1 MFFLGGKM
9 KFYHVKDDYINF
21 LRKYDGKVADNK
33 HETRPYVGIV
43 LEIGSVKYYA
53 PFSSPKPKHK
63 TMKNTIDFRKIA
75 GGLYGAIN
83 FNNMIPVT
91 DSALILIDIEKI
103 GDDKY
108 RRLLQ
113 NQYKAIRSDTIQI
126 QKTANL
132 LRVLLLSDNS
142 ELADYEIR
150 IKQRCCDIKL
160 LEKIYAQ
167 YDKVAAAVENMRK
180 TAEENSLADMTLD
193 KINEIIGKVR
203 EIGKKS

>member
-1 MFFLGGKM
+1 MR
-9 KFYHVKDDYINF
+9 FYHVKDDYINF

-63 TMKNTIDFRKIA
+63 TMKNTVDFRKIA
-75 GGLYGAIN
+75 GGSYGAIN

-91 DSALILIDIEKI
+91 NSALILIDIDKI

-132 LRVLLLSDNS
+132 LRELLLSDNS
-142 ELADYEIR
+142 ELSDYEIR

-160 LEKIYAQ
+160 LEEIYAQ

-203 EIGKKS
+203 EIGKK

>member
-1 MFFLGGKM
+1 MR
-9 KFYHVKDDYINF
+9 FYHVKDDYINF

-63 TMKNTIDFRKIA
+63 TMKNTVDFRKIA
-75 GGLYGAIN
+75 GGSYGAIN

-91 DSALILIDIEKI
+91 NSALILIDIDKI

-132 LRVLLLSDNS
+132 LRELLLSDDS

-160 LEKIYAQ
+160 LEEIYAQ
-167 YDKVAAAVENMRK
+167 YDKVVAAVEGMRK

-203 EIGKKS
+203 EIGKK

>member
-1 MFFLGGKM
+1 MR
-9 KFYHVKDDYINF
+9 FYHVKDDYINF
-21 LRKYDGKVADNK
+21 LRKYDKKVADNK

-43 LEIGSVKYYA
+43 LEIGNVKYYA

-63 TMKNTIDFRKIA
+63 TMKNTMDFRKIN

-103 GDDKY
+103 SDDKY

-113 NQYKAIRSDTIQI
+113 NQYKAIRSDTVQI
-126 QKTANL
+126 EKTANL
-132 LRVLLLSDNS
+132 LRELLFSDDS

-150 IKQRCCDIKL
+150 IKQRCCNIKL
-160 LEKIYAQ
+160 LEQIYTQ
-167 YDKVAAAVENMRK
+167 YQETIVD
-180 TAEENSLADMTLD
+180 
-193 KINEIIGKVR
+193 
-203 EIGKKS
+203 

>member
-1 MFFLGGKM
+1 M

-63 TMKNTIDFRKIA
+63 TMKNTVDFRKIA
-75 GGLYGAIN
+75 GGSYGAIN

-91 DSALILIDIEKI
+91 NSALILIDIDKI

-113 NQYKAIRSDTIQI
+113 NQYKAIRSDTVQI

-132 LRVLLLSDNS
+132 LRELLLSDNS

-160 LEKIYAQ
+160 LEEIYVQ

-203 EIGKKS
+203 EIGKK

>member
-1 MFFLGGKM
+1 MR
-9 KFYHVKDDYINF
+9 FYHVKDDYIDF
-21 LRKYDGKVADNK
+21 LRKYDAKVADNK

-63 TMKNTIDFRKIA
+63 TMKNTIDFRKISA
-75 GGLYGAIN
+75 GLYGAIN

-91 DSALILIDIEKI
+91 DSALILIEIEKI

-132 LRVLLLSDNS
+132 LRELLFSDDS

-160 LEKIYAQ
+160 LEKIYIQ
-167 YDKVAAAVENMRK
+167 YDNVVSAVENMRK
-180 TAEENSLADMTLD
+180 TAEENSIADMTLD

-203 EIGKKS
+203 EIGKKQ

>member
-1 MFFLGGKM
+1 MR
-9 KFYHVKDDYINF
+9 FYHVKDDYIDF

-43 LEIGSVKYYA
+43 LETDSVKYYA

-75 GGLYGAIN
+75 AGLYGAIN

-113 NQYKAIRSDTIQI
+113 NQYKAIRGDTIQI

-132 LRVLLLSDNS
+132 LRELLLSDDS

-150 IKQRCCDIKL
+150 IKERCCDIKL
-160 LEKIYAQ
+160 LEKIYIQ
-167 YDKVAAAVENMRK
+167 YDNVVSAVENMRK
-180 TAEENSLADMTLD
+180 TAEENSIADMTLD

-203 EIGKKS
+203 EIGKK

>member
-1 MFFLGGKM
+1 M

-75 GGLYGAIN
+75 AGLYGAIN

-113 NQYKAIRSDTIQI
+113 NQYKAIRGDTVQI

-132 LRVLLLSDNS
+132 LRELLLSDNS
-142 ELADYEIR
+142 ELAYYEIR
-150 IKQRCCDIKL
+150 IKERCCDIKL
-160 LEKIYAQ
+160 LEKIYIQ
-167 YDKVAAAVENMRK
+167 YDNVVSAVENMRK
-180 TAEENSLADMTLD
+180 TAEENSIADMTLD

-203 EIGKKS
+203 EIGKK

>member
-1 MFFLGGKM
+1 MR
-9 KFYHVKDDYINF
+9 FYHVKDDYIDF
-21 LRKYDGKVADNK
+21 LRKYDAKVADNK

-63 TMKNTIDFRKIA
+63 TMKNTIDFRKISA
-75 GGLYGAIN
+75 GLYGAIN

-91 DSALILIDIEKI
+91 DSALILIEIEKI

-132 LRVLLLSDNS
+132 LRELLFSDDS

-160 LEKIYAQ
+160 LEKIYIQ
-167 YDKVAAAVENMRK
+167 YDNVVSAVENMRK
-180 TAEENSLADMTLD
+180 TAEENSIADMTLD
-193 KINEIIGKVR
+193 KINEIIGNVR
-203 EIGKKS
+203 EIGKKQ

>member
-1 MFFLGGKM
+1 MR
-9 KFYHVKDDYINF
+9 FYHVKDDYIDF
-21 LRKYDGKVADNK
+21 LRKYDAKVADNK

-63 TMKNTIDFRKIA
+63 TMKNTIDFRKISA
-75 GGLYGAIN
+75 GLYGAIN

-113 NQYKAIRSDTIQI
+113 NQYKAIRSDTVQI

-132 LRVLLLSDNS
+132 LRELLISDDS

-160 LEKIYAQ
+160 LEEIYIL

-180 TAEENSLADMTLD
+180 AAEENNIADMTLD

-203 EIGKKS
+203 EIGKK